1 MLTLKNRKNRT
12 CLSRE
17 TRIEVG
23 RAVHEH
29 ELTYEEA
36 MQKYDIS
43 FPSVSN
49 YVRDYRVSIGVLRV
63 RPTYEDKKVLIS
75 KENVEMDYLNNLSKD
90 ELIDEVIKAKIGE
103 ARAKKGYK
111 VKGGGRNKEFVTSS
125 KENTK

>member
-1 MLTLKNRKNRT
+1 MGKRKNRVF
-12 CLSRE
+12 LSKE
-17 TRIEVG
+17 KKLLIG

-29 ELTYEEA
+29 ELTYDEA
-36 MQKYDIS
+36 MKEYNIS

-49 YVRDYRVSIGVLRV
+49 CLREYRVSIGVLRV
-63 RPTYEDKKVLIS
+63 RPTFKDKETLTVS
-75 KENVEMDYLNNLSKD
+75 ENSIELDYLNNLSKE

-111 VKGGGRNKEFVTSS
+111 VKGGGRNKEFVTTS